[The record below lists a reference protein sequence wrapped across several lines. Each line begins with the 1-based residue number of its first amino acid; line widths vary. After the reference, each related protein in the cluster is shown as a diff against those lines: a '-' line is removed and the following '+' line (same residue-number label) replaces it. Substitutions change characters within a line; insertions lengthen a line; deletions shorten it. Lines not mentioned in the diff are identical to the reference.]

1 MPREPLLFINV
12 GWQLRY
18 AGPAADDPTLG
29 GHGYLREHA
38 MGHEAW
44 NFLPYRGRV
53 YGYVPREATVR
64 IERLGATRD
73 AARLDGVTVVWLARH
88 PSTGKTVIVG
98 WYRRAVVHRAADA
111 LVLARSGGFSVHY
124 QIEAAASEALLL
136 PPDQRTFEIPTKKE
150 KGCLGQSPVWYGS
163 DDEFRT
169 RVWAFILRGGRHA
182 KGGGRKSGKW
192 PAKTNDPAARKR
204 IELAAVGFVT
214 RYYRSVAGG
223 EREVQSVEK
232 DAVGWDLNVL
242 GADEWLRVEVKG
254 LSGDEATVEL
264 TPNEYA
270 AMRSPEHRAYYVVF
284 IVTRAGSSRAQGHIY
299 RFDAE
304 ASTRGKAVWVS
315 QTGRVLQIEERTGAR
330 LKG

>member
-1 MPREPLLFINV
+1 MQREPLVFINV

-29 GHGYLREHA
+29 GHGYLREHS

-73 AARLDGVTVVWLARH
+73 ASMIDGVTVVWLARH

-98 WYRRAVVHRAADA
+98 WYRNAVVHRAADA
-111 LVLARSGGFSVHY
+111 TVLARKGGFSVNY
-124 QIEAAASEALLL
+124 QIDAPADDALLL
-136 PPDQRTFEIPTKKE
+136 PMDQRTFEIPTKKE

-163 DDEFRT
+163 DDAFRA
-169 RVWAFILRGGRHA
+169 RVRAFIGRGGRHA
-182 KGGGRKSGKW
+182 TGSKRGSGGGRA
-192 PAKTNDPAARKR
+192 PDAAARKR
-204 IELAAVGFVT
+204 IEVAAVEFAT

-223 EREVQSVEK
+223 EREVESVES
-232 DAVGWDLNVL
+232 DAMGWDLNVR
-242 GADEWLRVEVKG
+242 GAGEWLRVEVKG
-254 LSGDEATVEL
+254 LSGDDAVVEL
-264 TPNEYA
+264 TPNEYT
-270 AMRSPEHRAYYVVF
+270 AMRSPEHRPYYVIF
-284 IVTRAGSSRAQGHIY
+284 IVTRAGSAQAQGHIF

-304 ASTRGKAVWVS
+304 ASSRHQAVWTS
-315 QTGRVLQIEERTGAR
+315 QLGRVLEIEERIAAR
-330 LKG
+330 LRG